1 MYLNHAYFKT
11 RSDSV
16 HAQLFKLHFI
26 FFNLHFIFFKLH
38 VSYFNILFIFFKST
52 FIFFKLVFIF
62 FKSRLKRCSNLF
74 RYGWIILVDYRYSEQ
89 LVCGPLLRF
98 ATCSFLDQ
106 KILSKILVNER
117 SNALALNVL

>member
-16 HAQLFKLHFI
+16 HAQLFKLDFI

-62 FKSRLKRCSNLF
+62 FKSRLKRCRTEVN
-74 RYGWIILVDYRYSEQ
+74 SERDGKR
-89 LVCGPLLRF
+89 CAFSCARW
-98 ATCSFLDQ
+98 
-106 KILSKILVNER
+106 
-117 SNALALNVL
+117 